1 MSLKKYI
8 HLPQSLWNN
17 IYTTGSS
24 YICDPPVLNTDRDFV
39 IYSKK
44 ADDLVAFLYENEF
57 TTTSTEGYHSE
68 NNCSTF
74 VSLRRDNLNLIVVD
88 DYDFY
93 LKWVIAT
100 ELAKKLNLKEKQ
112 QRIDLFSYILYKN

>member
-8 HLPQSLWNN
+8 HLPQNLWDN
-17 IYTTGSS
+17 IHITGSS
-24 YICDPPVLNTDRDFV
+24 YVCDPPVLNTDRDFV

-68 NNCSTF
+68 NNCNIF
-74 VSLRRDNLNLIVVD
+74 ISLRKDNLNLIVVE

-93 LKWVIAT
+93 LKWVEAT

-112 QRIDLFSYILYKN
+112 QRIDLFSHILYTH